1 MTSISVI
8 SVVKN
13 AVSCIER
20 CITSVLEQTYNN
32 VEYLVIDGDSKDG
45 TMDVISRYLE
55 NIDLVISE
63 PDGGI
68 YHAMNKG
75 VSLATGDYVYFL
87 NSDDYFCDK
96 NVIAD
101 VANAIR
107 LNPSVD
113 LVYGDIMLRNADQFT
128 RKPQVP
134 TLSRETLCRSGFCHQ
149 SLFAKRDLFERV
161 GQFSLDYS
169 IVADGDWLARTL
181 AAKASSLHINRDIA
195 IFSMGGFST
204 TRNIWRKEK
213 KKFFRENFTRWERL
227 KWRKLPGLIGRSR
240 NF

>member
-134 TLSRETLCRSGFCHQ
+134 CQPGG
-149 SLFAKRDLFERV
+149 V
-161 GQFSLDYS
+161 G
-169 IVADGDWLARTL
+169 RTRFP
-181 AAKASSLHINRDIA
+181 AH
-195 IFSMGGFST
+195 
-204 TRNIWRKEK
+204 E
-213 KKFFRENFTRWERL
+213 
-227 KWRKLPGLIGRSR
+227 
-240 NF
+240 